1 MKNITKEVFL
11 NTVACPTLGWIMVSE
26 EEGEILFG
34 QPLSL
39 AEQFRMEQGLE
50 VQNRVRKLHPDGILV
65 DRRDNETAMRETA
78 ELMRNPDVST
88 IFEATFSSDGYVT
101 KTDILERK
109 DTGWHMSEIKSGASN
124 KPEYIDDMAYTT
136 MVARKAGCD
145 ISAVSL
151 IIVSKDYRL
160 GMSDAALFISEDCSE
175 KVFELREEF
184 ISHYYDDVQRILGLA
199 VKPSPVLR
207 RECKGCPMFGECE
220 GKDVEYHIL
229 EIPRLSQKKFDLL
242 QEQRIACIEDIPDG
256 MELTDNQ
263 ARIRSCVISQQPFI
277 SAQLETALSAIV
289 WPPFYLDFETVMTAI
304 PLYPDIAPY
313 TQLPTQY
320 SVHKSSGI
328 GPAIEHREYL
338 ADPSKDCRRE
348 LAERLIDDLENEGSI
363 IVYSSFEKTTI
374 SRLKRDFP
382 DLAKR
387 LDVLAERLYDLE
399 VIFKNHFCHPGFH
412 GRTSIKVTLPTLVP
426 ELSYS
431 DLEIA
436 DGDSASAAFAYL
448 ALGRYS
454 EGDETEDMRN
464 KLLRYCER
472 DTLAMV
478 KLHEKL
484 AEYIA

>member
-11 NTVACPTLGWIMVSE
+11 NTAACPTLGWIMVNE
-26 EEGEILFG
+26 EEGEMLFG

-50 VQNRVRKLHPDGILV
+50 VQNRVRKLYPDGILV

-88 IFEATFSSDGYVT
+88 IFEATFSSDGYIT

-136 MVARKAGCD
+136 MVAGKAGCD

-160 GMSDAALFISEDCSE
+160 GMSDAALFIREDCSE
-175 KVFELREEF
+175 EVFELREEF
-184 ISHYYDDVQRILGLA
+184 ISHYYDGVQRILGLA

-207 RECKGCPMFGECE
+207 RECKECPVFGECV

-229 EIPRLSQKKFDLL
+229 KIPRLSQKKFDLL
-242 QEQRIACIEDIPDG
+242 QEQRIVCIEDIPDG
-256 MELTDNQ
+256 MELTENQ
-263 ARIRSCVISQQPFI
+263 ARVRSCVISQQPFI

-289 WPPFYLDFETVMTAI
+289 WPAFYLDFETVMTAI

-328 GPAIEHREYL
+328 GSVIEHREYL

-348 LAERLIDDLENEGSI
+348 LVERLIDDLENEGSI

-374 SRLKRDFP
+374 SQLKRDFP
-382 DLAKR
+382 DLAER
-387 LDVLAERLYDLE
+387 LDALAERLYDLE

-436 DGDSASAAFAYL
+436 EGDSASAAFAYL
-448 ALGRYS
+448 AIGRYS
-454 EGDETEDMRN
+454 EGDETEDIRN

-484 AEYIA
+484 AEYIV